1 MYWIAIILITVAL
14 VVSVSVLFIKNTMSA
29 VIVTGVVSLIASL
42 VFLVLAAPDVAIT
55 EAAVGAALT
64 MVIFVVALS
73 RTKTTGDKK

>member
-1 MYWIAIILITVAL
+1 MYWIAIILVTVAL

>member
-1 MYWIAIILITVAL
+1 MYWIAIILILTAL
-14 VVSVSVLFIKNTMSA
+14 VASVAVLFIKNTMSA

-42 VFLVLAAPDVAIT
+42 VFLALAAPDVAIT

-73 RTKTTGDKK
+73 RTKSTGD